1 VQIHSGTENGGSL
14 PLNGLLL
21 SPKFQ
26 IQPMNVLLVVP
37 WDQEFGGVACVVG
50 NLAKYLTN
58 DGHNVMFLH
67 PGSDNILQR
76 KVTKCGFPGF
86 EINLREPHQC
96 KRPLR
101 SILAFVC
108 FLPFTLFRLLALL
121 KTSKIQIVNI
131 HYPGDAFIYFALL
144 RLILGFKL
152 VVSVHGAD
160 FYPNGRPRLKDSWP
174 LRFLLSMADFIVA
187 PSRAFL
193 LEFLKLSPRLDKKAT
208 AIHNGIDPGE
218 LCRTPP
224 THQANRN
231 NYILCIAHQNEKK
244 NLELLLRAF
253 ARLKDVVDPTL
264 ELALVGDG
272 PLRSTLEDLA
282 HSLNLGDRINF
293 MGWKSRKEVAELLAG
308 CTVFVLPSKSEP
320 FGIVIIEAMAC
331 KKPVVA
337 SCVGGIP
344 EIIENGENG
353 IMVDPHDPSDLA
365 RAIETLLKNPALRE
379 SLGTKGHR
387 TVQQRFTHETMGRQ
401 YHSLFTR
408 LLDAA

>member
-1 VQIHSGTENGGSL
+1 MAVAYLFKPFVVLQN
-14 PLNGLLL
+14 
-21 SPKFQ
+21 FQ

-58 DGHNVMFLH
+58 NGHNVMFLH
-67 PGSDNILQR
+67 PGPENILQR
-76 KVTKCGFPGF
+76 KVTKWGFPGF
-86 EINLREPHQC
+86 EINLREPFHAR
-96 KRPLR
+96 RPVR
-101 SILAFVC
+101 SVLAFCC

-131 HYPGDAFIYFALL
+131 HYPGDSFIYFALL
-144 RLILGFKL
+144 RLIPGFKL

-193 LEFLKLSPRLDKKAT
+193 LDFLKLSPRLDKKAT

-218 LCRTPP
+218 LCRPP
-224 THQANRN
+224 ATHQANRN

-253 ARLKDVVDPTL
+253 ACLKDVDPAL
-264 ELALVGDG
+264 NLALVGDG
-272 PLRSTLEDLA
+272 PLRSKLEELA
-282 HSLNLGDRINF
+282 RSLNLGDRINF
-293 MGWKSRKEVAELLAG
+293 LGWKSRTEVAELLWG

-331 KKPVVA
+331 RKPVVA
-337 SCVGGIP
+337 SRVGGIP

-353 IMVDPHDPSDLA
+353 IMVDPHDPSGLA
-365 RAIETLLKNPALRE
+365 RAIEILLKNPDLRE
-379 SLGTKGHR
+379 SLGAKGHR
-387 TVQQRFTHETMGRQ
+387 TVQQRFTHEAMGRQ